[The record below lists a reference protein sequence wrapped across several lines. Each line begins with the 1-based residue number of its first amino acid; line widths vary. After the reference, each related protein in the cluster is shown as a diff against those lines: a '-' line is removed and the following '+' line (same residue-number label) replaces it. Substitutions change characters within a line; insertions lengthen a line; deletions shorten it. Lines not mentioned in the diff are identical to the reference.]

1 MATRT
6 TFFRAAAAGSAALV
20 LAGLAGCASTPAT
33 ESDEATASAE
43 SSEIPMPEFS
53 QELQDLFP
61 AEIVESGVVR
71 AATITLPPYSYKDT
85 DGSTDIGL
93 TWDAVAAMEAATGLD
108 FDVEVT
114 PSISDV
120 YTGFESDRY
129 DLNIS
134 PLSDIPATQANYDF
148 ANWIAEYVVFLQ
160 QKTSEDTIDSL
171 EAACGHTIATL
182 QGGTAQKVLEAT
194 QAECAEPIEI
204 SLFGDQDSA
213 VLAVKS
219 GRADAA
225 FSSQIPL
232 TYYTQQDDSLEV
244 SGANSTDN
252 GFPPFWVGTSAP
264 KGSELI
270 DPMLAVYNALR
281 DAGTYDALLEK
292 YGIEDNAMDEFG
304 INMAD
309 MTS

>member
-1 MATRT
+1 MAART
-6 TFFRAAAAGSAALV
+6 TLTRAAFAGTAALALV
-20 LAGLAGCASTPAT
+20 GLVGCSTAST
-33 ESDEATASAE
+33 ESAE
-43 SSEIPMPEFS
+43 ETPAASSSDIPMPEFS

-61 AEIVESGVVR
+61 EDIVESGVIR
-71 AATITLPPYSYKDT
+71 AATITLPPYSFKDA

-93 TWDAVAAMEAATGLD
+93 TWDAIAAIEAATGLD
-108 FDVEVT
+108 VELEVT
-114 PSISDV
+114 PSVADV

-129 DLNIS
+129 DLNLS

-148 ANWIAEYVVFLQ
+148 AVWIAEYVVFLQ
-160 QKTSEDTIDSL
+160 PESAEDTIDSL
-171 EAACGHTIATL
+171 TAACGHTIATL
-182 QGGTAQKVLEAT
+182 QGGTAQTVLENA
-194 QAECAEPIEI
+194 QADCDEPIEI

-213 VLAVKS
+213 ILAVKS

-232 TYYTQQDDSLEV
+232 TYYTQQDESLV
-244 SGANSTDN
+244 ISGANSTDN
-252 GFPPFWVGTSAP
+252 GFPPFWVGASAP

-270 DPMLAVYNALR
+270 DPMLAVYNALK

-304 INMAD
+304 INMAE
-309 MTS
+309 MP